1 MNGAINYIKRNYVAM
16 LIGAIA
22 FYYAGKYNLFNR
34 LTAGFKASANGD
46 A

>member
-1 MNGAINYIKRNYVAM
+1 MNGIINYVKRNYIAM
-16 LIGAIA
+16 IVGAIA

-34 LTAGFKASANGD
+34 LTAGFKQSGD

>member
-16 LIGAIA
+16 FIGAIA
-22 FYYAGKYNLFNR
+22 FYYAGKYNVFSR
-34 LTAGFKASANGD
+34 LTAGFKATTNGD

>member
-1 MNGAINYIKRNYVAM
+1 MNSAINYIKRNYVAM

-34 LTAGFKASANGD
+34 LMAGFNATKNGD